1 MMRKE
6 LPKCGIVNFCQKC
19 GYPRVGGGFNFTYIE
34 TVNEGESY
42 ANVLEITCKQCGHG
56 WYELP
61 FDEQKA

>member
-6 LPKCGIVNFCQKC
+6 LPKCGSVDFCQKC
-19 GYPRVGGGFNFTYIE
+19 GYSRAGGFNFTYIE

-42 ANVLEITCKQCGHG
+42 VNVLEITCQQCGHG

-61 FDEQKA
+61 LDEL